1 MLLKT
6 FCWIV
11 GFQEA
16 IFFCQYVQLEVVI
29 LRKNFGAKMV
39 STKCFFLKTSLKTM
53 LVLHYYS
60 RKSCF
65 LQIYALPL
73 EPRFFLR
80 EGTIYMKDRK
90 KYTKK
95 NKNNFGTAVNFCFP
109 NEKPYS
115 LDELRFI

>member
-1 MLLKT
+1 
-6 FCWIV
+6 
-11 GFQEA
+11 
-16 IFFCQYVQLEVVI
+16 
-29 LRKNFGAKMV
+29 MV
-39 STKCFFLKTSLKTM
+39 SIPHWGEIFWGSPIRIENANSGLIPLNKNTMPSLEN
-53 LVLHYYS
+53 LFVFYL
-60 RKSCF
+60 F